1 MINTDHLRVK
11 CKGTFYGPSGPSATA
26 LGGQNIL
33 TVRTHLKTFSGE
45 KSNAINMDSCR
56 RFKETFESTQR
67 WKVKQMHV
75 ILHLFR
81 QAIWDRIWK
90 LTVERSQTNAF
101 DVTLHLLRPAI
112 WKYHHY
118 NTNSGEKPL
127 MKTHFNCDWCG
138 KYIISDSALRE
149 HIERYIQERSPFN
162 ILEL

>member
-1 MINTDHLRVK
+1 MVGQDILSRPLEVK
-11 CKGTFYGPSGPSATA
+11 IISRWGHIWQYIVEKNKMQQMWIQACDFM
-26 LGGQNIL
+26 
-33 TVRTHLKTFSGE
+33 RHLKAHSGDRSNKCNQCDFVFIQAGNLRPHLKAHSRE
-45 KSNAINMDSCR
+45 KPKNTSN
-56 RFKETFESTQR
+56 
-67 WKVKQMHV
+67 
-75 ILHLFR
+75 
-81 QAIWDRIWK
+81 
-90 LTVERSQTNAF
+90 
-101 DVTLHLLRPAI
+101 VTLHLLRPAI